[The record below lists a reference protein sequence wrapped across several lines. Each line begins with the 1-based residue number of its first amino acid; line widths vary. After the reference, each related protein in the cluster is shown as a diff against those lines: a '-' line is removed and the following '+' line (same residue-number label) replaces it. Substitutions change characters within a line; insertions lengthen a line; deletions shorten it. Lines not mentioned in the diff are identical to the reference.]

1 MSTQEAKGRLELLEG
16 TLNLLILGTRTLD
29 RGMAELRQITGWRSS
44 IP

>member
-29 RGMAELRQITGWRSS
+29 RGMTELRQIIGWRSS